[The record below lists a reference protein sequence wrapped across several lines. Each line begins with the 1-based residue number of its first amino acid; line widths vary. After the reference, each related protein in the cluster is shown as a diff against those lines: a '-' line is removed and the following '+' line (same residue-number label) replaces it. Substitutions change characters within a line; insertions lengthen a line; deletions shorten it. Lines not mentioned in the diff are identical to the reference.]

1 MLTAMPDTARPIVFV
16 SDFGFGNEWVGFC
29 HAVMAGIAPESP
41 IVDLSH
47 GIRRLEVGSGALL
60 LADAMPWIPENAV
73 VLAVVDPNVGKDREV
88 AVETKSGRLLV
99 GPDNGLLALA
109 WKAAGGVAAAAEI
122 TSPDVIRPP
131 RAQSFRAPD
140 TLCRATAHLATGLP
154 LAELGPAIDAG
165 TLEVLSIPEPEV
177 QRGKICSEIIDFNR
191 FGNLQLNVRE
201 AHLIEAELD
210 DAPLLRIEAISG
222 YADAGRGTTFAD
234 FEPNAYGLIFDA
246 GGWLTIV
253 RGNPGNALQGL
264 GVTPGDLVWIS
275 AAAGES
281 APA

>member
-1 MLTAMPDTARPIVFV
+1 MLNAMPATRPIVFV

-47 GIRRLEVGSGALL
+47 AIRRLEVGSGALL

-88 AVETKSGRLLV
+88 AVETTSGRLLV
-99 GPDNGLLALA
+99 GPDNGLLSLA
-109 WKAAGGVAAAAEI
+109 WKTAGGVVAAAEI
-122 TSPDVIRPP
+122 ASPDVVRPP
-131 RAQSFRAPD
+131 RAESFRAPD
-140 TLCRATAHLATGLP
+140 TLCRATAHLAAGLP
-154 LAELGPAIDAG
+154 LADMGPEIDPG

-177 QRGKICSEIIDFNR
+177 ERGKICSEIIDFNR

-201 AHLIEAELD
+201 AHLREAELA
-210 DAPLLRIEAISG
+210 DAPLLRIEALSG
-222 YADAGRGTTFAD
+222 SADASRGRTFAD

-246 GGWLTIV
+246 AGWLTIV

-264 GVTPGDLVWIS
+264 GVTPGDLVWIT
-275 AAAGES
+275 AAEGD
-281 APA
+281 PARA